1 MKAGATTSAQL
12 LSGRMPTPGKDP
24 EEENRNQIYPH
35 TEVQNFPRLET
46 KPKALG
52 KGVNTGEIKEN
63 NNKTTKEKESEEG
76 IKDMLEKALKMQLHK
91 MKGQTPENLAKNT
104 YQSKAVGMTV
114 GRKLY
119 QLETMLKGVKK
130 ETKENKN
137 RDVKE
142 KESEDSNEGIKEK
155 PEPGKATKP
164 RMLKTK
170 QNLGQLDDI
179 SLAAKLSDHKTGQ
192 VGSKPDNKNVKLR
205 FPMQE
210 NVPPKNLKPRHLMMT
225 NKMMIVSTM
234 RNQVMKYLILRELM
248 RSKQMVRF
256 PKMLKSLVSGR
267 SERGHQCFYNPAP
280 CF

>member
-12 LSGRMPTPGKDP
+12 LSGGMPGLSGKDP
-24 EEENRNQIYPH
+24 EEENRNQICSH
-35 TEVQNFPRLET
+35 TEVQRFPRLET
-46 KPKALG
+46 KLKALG

-63 NNKTTKEKESEEG
+63 NNKTMKEKESEEG

-119 QLETMLKGVKK
+119 QLETMLKGVKQ

-142 KESEDSNEGIKEK
+142 KESEDSNKGIKEK
-155 PEPGKATKP
+155 PEPGEGTKP

-192 VGSKPDNKNVKLR
+192 GSKPDNKNVKLR

-210 NVPPKNLKPRHLMMT
+210 NVPRKNLKPRHLMMT